1 MEYRKL
7 GSTGI
12 EVSRIALGCGNFGG
26 IGSSPAFFGQGE
38 SEDEAFALM
47 DAAWEMGVTLFDTA
61 DAYGGGR
68 SERAIGRWLARRG
81 PEVRDRIV
89 LSTKVFHSVEGD
101 PRDRGL
107 APDRVRRQIEGS
119 LERLGV
125 DRLDLYL
132 IHEPDPETPVGDT
145 LEALDDLA
153 RAGKVRAVGTS
164 NVDAA
169 QLEESLRASDERG
182 VVRFDW
188 VQNSYSLLER
198 DDEGAVLGLC
208 AEHGLGYTPF
218 SPLAGGWLTGK
229 YRRHEAYP
237 EGSRMTLRP
246 EPYHGLEDD
255 RTYAGLDALA
265 AEAEG
270 RGTDMATLSLAW
282 VLSHP
287 LVTAAVVGPR
297 RPEHLEPA
305 RRAVGLSLGEAERDK
320 LGALFA

>member
-132 IHEPDPETPVGDT
+132 IHEPDPVTPVGDT

-255 RTYAGLDALA
+255 RTYAGLDALS

-305 RRAVGLSLGEAERDK
+305 RRAVGLSLGEAERDE